1 MTTYAIGDVHG
12 CLETLQRLLEKINW
26 KPSEDHLWF
35 SGDLVNRGPQSL
47 ETLRFIRNLGDKACT
62 VLGNHDIA
70 LLGVAC
76 GALPYDSKRHTFSD
90 ILAAPDREA
99 LIAWLG
105 QQPLIHQDLQ
115 LGYTLIHA
123 GILPLWDLPQ
133 ALRLAAEVEDCLQDD
148 ALIKTLLCGIY
159 EEAPLIWDPAFSGM
173 PRLRFILNSFTRLR
187 YCTFEGAVALLEGYP
202 QQEPPGYYPW
212 FDIQHPHNR
221 ETKLLFGHWSLLKE
235 RRPAPNV
242 FALDTGCV
250 WGGSLSALRLCDAQ
264 WFSVDHAPPP

>member
-12 CLETLQRLLEKINW
+12 CLESLQRLLEKIHFD
-26 KPSEDHLWF
+26 PLQDCLWF

-47 ETLRFIRNLGDKACT
+47 ETLRFIRDLGDKACT

-90 ILAAPDREA
+90 ILAANDREE
-99 LIAWLG
+99 LIHWLC
-105 QQPLIHQDLQ
+105 QQPLIHQDLT
-115 LGYTLIHA
+115 LKFTLIHA
-123 GILPLWDLPQ
+123 GILAPWDLPQ
-133 ALRLAAEVEDCLQDD
+133 ALRLAAEVEDCLKDD
-148 ALIKTLLCGIY
+148 AAIKTLLCGIY
-159 EEAPLIWDPAFSGM
+159 EEPPLIWDPALSGM

-187 YCTFEGAVALLEGYP
+187 YCTFAGAVALLEGYP

-212 FDIQHPHNR
+212 FDIQHPHNV
-221 ETKLLFGHWSLLKE
+221 EAKILFGHWSLLKE
-235 RRPAPNV
+235 RCPAPNV

-250 WGGSLSALRLCDAQ
+250 WGGSLSALRLIDAQ
-264 WFSVDHAPPP
+264 WFSVDHAGK